1 MIRITFIELKKYK
14 IKFLEYPTKNFL
26 FIFILYYFANGKVF
40 LKFYEWI
47 RIA

>member
-1 MIRITFIELKKYK
+1 LNWRNIKLNFKKSEK
-14 IKFLEYPTKNFL
+14 RFL

-47 RIA
+47 KIA